1 MTEFITNSEEETLL
15 AAEKLAREL
24 RAGDIILY
32 EGEMGAG
39 KTAFTKGIARYLEVD
54 DEVTSPTFAL
64 VHEYDGKIPLFH
76 FDMYRINSY
85 DDLYAIGFFDYLDR
99 GGIIAAEWSENIE
112 GLENELGGAIKVRID
127 KLSDNSRRITV
138 RGKQFGDYEI
148 GYYSGIC

>member
-76 FDMYRINSY
+76 FDLYRINSY

-112 GLENELGGAIKVRID
+112 GLENELSGAIKVRID

-138 RGKQFGDYEI
+138 RGNQFGE
-148 GYYSGIC
+148 

>member
-76 FDMYRINSY
+76 FDLYRINSY

-112 GLENELGGAIKVRID
+112 GLENELSGAIKVRID

-138 RGKQFGDYEI
+138 RGKQFGE
-148 GYYSGIC
+148 

>member
-76 FDMYRINSY
+76 FDLYRINSY

-99 GGIIAAEWSENIE
+99 GGIDRKS
-112 GLENELGGAIKVRID
+112 V
-127 KLSDNSRRITV
+127 V
-138 RGKQFGDYEI
+138 
-148 GYYSGIC
+148 

>member
-39 KTAFTKGIARYLEVD
+39 KTSFTKGIARYLEVD

-76 FDMYRINSY
+76 FDLYRINSY

-138 RGKQFGDYEI
+138 RGKQFGE
-148 GYYSGIC
+148 